1 MIRQKTVNMDNYPA
15 GDPIP
20 DPVGEADFDARYT
33 TLMEFLS
40 TSGPMR
46 EAASSSFKQSLWAG
60 SGAMAGGMLM
70 GPVGGLV
77 GGIAGSVIGYAKSSD
92 YDGALVQLCKLD
104 QTSKKELM
112 MRVGQVL
119 VAAGAASQG
128 IGTNAALRD
137 ALLTYVSQSNVRDE
151 LWNACLESLQN

>member
-1 MIRQKTVNMDNYPA
+1 MDDYPA

-20 DPVGEADFDARYT
+20 DPVGEANFDSRYT

-40 TSGPMR
+40 SSSSMR

-104 QTSKKELM
+104 QASKKELM
-112 MRVGQVL
+112 KRVGQVL

-128 IGTNAALRD
+128 ISTNAALRD